1 VIVYENLFDL
11 LVLLILITAFIVGYL
26 QGSVRRLLGIAAT
39 IFSVMV
45 AAQLRG
51 PLGDFLI
58 GNWTQFPAAYSRML
72 GFFLVFAA
80 LSVAFTIAIEAFY
93 ERSPILPRFPLFD
106 PIVGGLLG
114 IVQAVIFMGI
124 LVIIADSWFKL
135 PIGALEGPGEISFL
149 REFYHAIDVSQ
160 TARILREQVIP
171 VFFLG
176 FGGLFPQ
183 DIRDLFPK
191 R

>member
-1 VIVYENLFDL
+1 VIAYENLFDL
-11 LVLLILITAFIVGYL
+11 LVLLLIITAFIVGYL
-26 QGSVRRLLGIAAT
+26 QGSLRRLLGIAAT

-45 AAQLRG
+45 AAQLRE

-58 GNWTQFPAAYSRML
+58 SNWTQFHPDYSRML
-72 GFFLVFAA
+72 GFFVVFAV
-80 LSVAFTIAIEAFY
+80 LTVAFTIAIEAFY
-93 ERSPILPRFPLFD
+93 DRSPILPRYPLVD
-106 PIVGGLLG
+106 PILGGLLG
-114 IVQAVIFMGI
+114 MIQAVIFLGI
-124 LVIIADSWFKL
+124 LVIIADSWFKTPNGQL
-135 PIGALEGPGEISFL
+135 AGPAEILFL

-160 TARILREQVIP
+160 TAHILRNDVIP
-171 VFFLG
+171 IFFLA